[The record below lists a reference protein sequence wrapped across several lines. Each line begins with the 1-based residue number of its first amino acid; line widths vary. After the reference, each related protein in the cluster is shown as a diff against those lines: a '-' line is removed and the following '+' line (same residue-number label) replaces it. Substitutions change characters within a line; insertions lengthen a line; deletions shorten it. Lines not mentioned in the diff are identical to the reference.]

1 MSVAEETGL
10 KLTVTEIP
18 KTGFL
23 TTRPISSRG
32 RFVRPSVKYVGD
44 FLKNV
49 VRTSPSLTVF
59 TLVNVYVD
67 LLVFTRIAGT
77 SYTGSGRY
85 WCSYYIEKHA
95 ICLKDY
101 RIRSFLS
108 IQYVNGDLCK
118 HLGID
123 SSTDHP
129 DRYSNLFLNAYINR
143 HVHA

>member
-1 MSVAEETGL
+1 M
-10 KLTVTEIP
+10 
-18 KTGFL
+18 
-23 TTRPISSRG
+23 
-32 RFVRPSVKYVGD
+32 
-44 FLKNV
+44 
-49 VRTSPSLTVF
+49 
-59 TLVNVYVD
+59 VNVYVD
-67 LLVFTRIAGT
+67 LLAFTRIAST

-85 WCSYYIEKHA
+85 WCKYYIEKHA

-108 IQYVNGDLCK
+108 IQYVHGDLCK